1 MSPLQKHNIHEE
13 PENKSMSPNTTG
25 KQRYTHL
32 LPNQMSGFL
41 ARTQAGTQKFSRQN
55 GENGQVRPFDDDAD
69 NNEEEKKGDPELP
82 PTFRMSSHN
91 YNNNGD
97 TPIKKILS

>member
-1 MSPLQKHNIHEE
+1 MSPLQKQNIHEE

-41 ARTQAGTQKFSRQN
+41 ARTQAGTQKFSR
-55 GENGQVRPFDDDAD
+55 
-69 NNEEEKKGDPELP
+69 
-82 PTFRMSSHN
+82 
-91 YNNNGD
+91 
-97 TPIKKILS
+97 